1 MPTILITNDDGV
13 RATGLVALKNA
24 LCTIADVMVLAP
36 EGNWSASGHNKTMH
50 KPLRI
55 HEVALADGSPGHS
68 SSGSPTDCVA
78 LAAGGALGVVPD
90 LVVAGVNLGH
100 NLGVD
105 VTYSG
110 TVACA
115 MEATIKGIPGIAV
128 SAIGPKRT
136 QLDYAEMQR
145 MSAEIARQIALTVL
159 ERGLPP
165 KTLLNVNVP
174 AVTRQGL
181 RGIHVTRIGSRNY
194 DADEVSMRE
203 DPNGTPYYWLGG
215 SGPID
220 QPDDG
225 TDIGAIYNDYVSVTP
240 ITLDMTD
247 RVFLEQ
253 LRTWDFDLL

>member
-13 RATGLVALKNA
+13 RATGLVALKDV
-24 LCTIADVMVLAP
+24 LRQIADVVVLAP

-55 HEVALADGSPGHS
+55 HEVTLTDGSPGYS

-78 LAAGGALGVVPD
+78 LAAGGALGVTPD
-90 LVVAGVNLGH
+90 LVVSGINTGH

-115 MEATIKGIPGIAV
+115 MEATIKGIPGIAI
-128 SAIGPKRT
+128 SAIRPDRT
-136 QLDYAEMQR
+136 ELEYTAMQHMCATIACQLAT
-145 MSAEIARQIALTVL
+145 TVL
-159 ERGLPP
+159 ARGLPP

-174 AVTRQGL
+174 AVARADL
-181 RGIHVTRIGSRNY
+181 RGVHVTRIGSRNY
-194 DADEVSMRE
+194 DADEVAVRE

-225 TDIGAIYNDYVSVTP
+225 TDIGAIHNNYVSVTP

-247 RVFLEQ
+247 HAFLDQ
-253 LRTWDFDLL
+253 LSAWNLELK